1 MMGLGGE
8 GASRTSPY
16 RPKSSASSSSSCVA
30 ATGRRRGVRRWWRW
44 CRWWGEG
51 EEGGPGWWS
60 GGGVAHHLY
69 GHHADVEGGALSLLL
84 HCRLLRHLRSTDGR
98 LDNRGAQAQGQTDAQ
113 EQALRAAAGGS
124 ARMGGRARGVWLRVE
139 IISRC

>member
-30 ATGRRRGVRRWWRW
+30 ATGGRRGVRRWWRW

-60 GGGVAHHLY
+60 GGGAAHHLY
-69 GHHADVEGGALSLLL
+69 GHHADVEGGALPLLL